1 MICLRRALPEG
12 GVRASGEAGAWQTI
26 RTLIQECTCPTA
38 CAP

>member
-1 MICLRRALPEG
+1 MICHRRALPEG
-12 GVRASGEAGAWQTI
+12 GVRTSGEAGAWQTI